1 MKEQRKEKNGLYS
14 RDELE
19 NIIKKYGDSVY
30 RLAYLKMKN
39 KDKADD
45 IYQNVFLK
53 LIKQDNRIEPEEH
66 LKAWLMRTTVNCCK
80 DYWKSS
86 WHRKVSYEEKEPDA
100 GNRQENGYLTEL
112 VQDMP
117 ENIGQ

>member
-19 NIIKKYGDSVY
+19 NIIKNNGDSVY

-45 IYQNVFLK
+45 ITRMF
-53 LIKQDNRIEPEEH
+53 
-66 LKAWLMRTTVNCCK
+66 
-80 DYWKSS
+80 S
-86 WHRKVSYEEKEPDA
+86 
-100 GNRQENGYLTEL
+100 
-112 VQDMP
+112 
-117 ENIGQ
+117 

>member
-53 LIKQDNRIEPEEH
+53 L
-66 LKAWLMRTTVNCCK
+66 T
-80 DYWKSS
+80 
-86 WHRKVSYEEKEPDA
+86 
-100 GNRQENGYLTEL
+100 RQ
-112 VQDMP
+112 
-117 ENIGQ
+117 